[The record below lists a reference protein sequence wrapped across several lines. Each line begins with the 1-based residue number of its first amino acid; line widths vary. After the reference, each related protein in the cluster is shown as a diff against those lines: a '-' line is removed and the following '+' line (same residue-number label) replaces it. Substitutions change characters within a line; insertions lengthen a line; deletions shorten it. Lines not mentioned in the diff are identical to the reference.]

1 MSSEMRQIAD
11 QYLRQFDRIRDK
23 VETGIEQNRKTRL
36 CLRVIDAFGQPVP
49 HASVQISQTQSDFLF
64 GCNALLSGQLGDMQN
79 DYETL
84 ITRLFNCIT
93 TTCSINDYQPEPGIF
108 RFASGSPPLYRRP
121 PIDDMTAFAE
131 HLNLKIKIQP
141 LFADSWSRKAEWI
154 PNDRESVIRVYDD
167 YFRRIA
173 ERYGSRFFL
182 ADVVNEAFSC
192 PRRNPDFCL
201 LDESKT
207 MVDLFFR
214 MARKY
219 FPRDVLLEL
228 NDGTG
233 MNAGPQS
240 DAYFRLAQ
248 RQIENKTGMNAIG
261 FQCHLFNLLKHLRG
275 EMPLQDMYDNYLRF
289 SSLGVPLFITEVT
302 LGSMIPGMTDREGE
316 KLQAIAA
323 EVLYRLWF
331 SVPEMAGIIFWNL
344 ADGGAYGREGDA
356 KGALADRFFREKPAY
371 QVLYQLIRREWRTQA
386 DLETDENG
394 EASVRVFRG
403 RYQITAEIQ
412 GGRIAA
418 RCHTAPGDET
428 VFCLN
433 DTPEKKE
440 EP

>member
-11 QYLRQFDRIRDK
+11 QYLRQFDRIRDT

-131 HLNLKIKIQP
+131 RLNLKIKIQP

-331 SVPEMAGIIFWNL
+331 SLPGMSTITYWNL
-344 ADGGAYGREGDA
+344 MDGVHWKNEGDCRGCLLDVNM
-356 KGALADRFFREKPAY
+356 KEKPVY
-371 QVLYQLIRREWRTQA
+371 QALYQLIQRQWKTS
-386 DLETDENG
+386 LEAQTDDNG
-394 EASVRVFRG
+394 EIAFRG
-403 RYQITAEIQ
+403 FCGEYDLTADTENARLSRVVGVHRGTDNQIRVT
-412 GGRIAA
+412 
-418 RCHTAPGDET
+418 
-428 VFCLN
+428 L
-433 DTPEKKE
+433 
-440 EP
+440 